1 MAWLTVKLVDEADLV
16 ETVARDGSVSAS
28 TSRTFYCESD
38 VAVSSDELL
47 GATLLGVTV
56 PVRLESFSVGR
67 PNCRVRKR
75 TAQKATSH
83 RGLVICDYEDSTDGS
98 TLSQLPSRAARI
110 SSRPESFTE
119 GYAIDAENTKVVNT
133 AGEVFDQL
141 PERQAAIKGY
151 VIKKYVSAT
160 VKGQIK
166 AAWNTNN
173 NAGITIDGDTW
184 AADEGWLADYSFDP
198 VDGSTLW
205 DATVVIKCK
214 TGGWKDTPL
223 NVGFREI
230 KVNQFDGIAKAHVIK
245 KEWDEDEGRNVACAK
260 PWPLDAAG
268 KAKSAVAGSA
278 PLADSLVFYPYKQN
292 AWTGVP
298 LS

>member
-1 MAWLTVKLVDEADLV
+1 MAWLTVKLIDEADLV
-16 ETVARDGSVSAS
+16 ETVAKDGSVSAN

-75 TAQKATSH
+75 TAKKETSH
-83 RGLVICDYEDSTDGS
+83 RGLVVCDYEDSTDGS

-133 AGEVFDQL
+133 AEEVFDQL
-141 PERQAAIKGY
+141 PERQAAIKAY
-151 VIKKYVSAT
+151 VIKKYVTAV

-173 NAGITIDGDTW
+173 IAGITIDGDTW
-184 AADEGWLADYSFDP
+184 AADEAWLADYSFEP
-198 VDGSTLW
+198 VDGSSLW
-205 DATVVIKCK
+205 DATIVIKCK
-214 TGGWKDTPL
+214 ADGWKDEPL
-223 NVGFREI
+223 NIGFREKSGRDI
-230 KVNQFDGIAKAHVIK
+230 KINSAGALAFADSTA
-245 KEWDEDEGRNVACAK
+245 ESPAK
-260 PWPLDAAG
+260 PWPLSATG
-268 KAKSAVAGSA
+268 TAKPSPAV
-278 PLADSLVFYPYKQN
+278 ADSLVFYPYKQN